1 MPPRP
6 LVAALLLLALPTPD
20 AAALGLEV
28 APLPPVPTD
37 GTPFEV
43 NVTFTDLPADP
54 VEVKAWIG
62 GEDWQAS
69 RTWNGSAW
77 IRADRY
83 ALSTPGD
90 RSTWQTWVRLQVN
103 PEARRHPD
111 LLVDGSALLGLR
123 TRQGDA
129 MTTWTQPVE
138 LVHEP
143 FHRTVG
149 LAPGQTVEAYGPAGT
164 LVARTSNPGTEP
176 AVVDLAVPDPGTT
189 VCLDGR
195 CQPQASLL
203 LAGVGQEQVALTTA
217 GDQPADL
224 SGAVLAVGDDRC
236 PLDGALEPH
245 QTFVLSLGEP
255 GSGARCPGPAGPEER
270 VELLDLGTVTDR
282 ATVPTW
288 GWLTRDRH
296 PPHAWAPRPLPAGAW
311 PRAPEPRHVEG
322 WSHAFGTREDG
333 LATVLATIEG
343 AKHRLTVAS
352 YLLTHGAVAGA
363 LARAAERGVEVSLV
377 LEPGPIGGLPDR
389 EEALVQQ
396 LQASGVDVR
405 WSQGPWSPRGVQ
417 HAKVLV
423 ADGHVV
429 VVLTENLTH
438 SGLPD
443 DGRGNLG
450 LGLGIANR
458 TLAREVEALFGTS
471 GPSTPWHPAGWT
483 PFSGQVSVI
492 TSPENAWSEAGV
504 IGLVRQTTG
513 PIRGLSLTASPVTGG
528 TTNPMLDAL
537 IEASARAPV
546 QILFNGV
553 GHEDRVDDANRP
565 ALAYLVAHPD
575 RGDLEARLST
585 PSQGRVHAKALIGPG
600 WAMVGSS
607 NWGSGGLVVNREVN
621 LLVVDDRISDHL
633 AGLFDQAWT
642 TQATAP
648 RSIAWPGLP
657 LALAALALGAKRAR
671 NGEKRSGRSGQ
682 LQAEPVQRPGPVGQA
697 GATGMRRIQ
706 REQDGQQH
714 ERHDRPSSKRCGSH
728 GVSSGA
734 PSSLSGRI
742 CTYRRGA
749 RPEQ

>member
-1 MPPRP
+1 MVTARVLGDVRPRP

-43 NVTFTDLPADP
+43 NVTFTDLPSDP
-54 VEVKAWIG
+54 VEIKAWIG

-90 RSTWQTWVRLQVN
+90 RSTWQTWLRLQVN

-111 LLVDGSALLGLR
+111 LLAEGSALLGLR
-123 TRQGDA
+123 TRQGDGG
-129 MTTWTQPVE
+129 TTWQRPVD
-138 LVHEP
+138 LIDDP
-143 FHRTVG
+143 IHRPVG
-149 LAPGQTVEAYGPAGT
+149 LGSGQAVEAYGPAGT
-164 LVARTSNPGTEP
+164 LVARTSNPGPEP
-176 AVVDLAVPDPGTT
+176 AVVDLAVTDEQAT

-195 CQPQASLL
+195 CQPQGRLR
-203 LAGVGQEQVALTTA
+203 LAGVGQEQVALMNA
-217 GDQPADL
+217 DDQPADL
-224 SGAVLAVGDDRC
+224 VGAVLAVEDHRC
-236 PLDGALEPH
+236 PLEGALAPG
-245 QTFVLSLGEP
+245 QILTLSIGAP
-255 GSGARCPGPAGPEER
+255 GTGARCPGPADPDEL
-270 VELLDLGTVTDR
+270 VELLDLGTVVDQ
-282 ATVPTW
+282 ATVPAW
-288 GWLTRDRH
+288 GWQTRDRS
-296 PPHAWAPRPLPAGAW
+296 PPHPWAPRPLPAGAW
-311 PRAPEPRHVEG
+311 PRAPEPLHVEG
-322 WSHAFGTREDG
+322 RSHAFDTREDG

-343 AKHRLTVAS
+343 ANHRLTVVS
-352 YLLTHGAVAGA
+352 YLLTHGTVAGA
-363 LARAAERGVEVSLV
+363 LARAAERGVDVSLV
-377 LEPGPIGGLPDR
+377 LEPAPIGGLPDR
-389 EEALVQQ
+389 EAALVEQ
-396 LQASGVDVR
+396 LQAAGVDVG

-423 ADGHVV
+423 ADGHVL

-438 SGLPD
+438 AGLPD

-458 TLAREVEALFGTS
+458 TLAREVETLFGAS
-471 GPSTPWHPAGWT
+471 GPSTPWHPVGWT

-492 TSPENAWSEAGV
+492 TSPENAWSQAGV

-528 TTNPMLDAL
+528 TSNPLLDAL

-546 QILFNGV
+546 QVLLNGV

-585 PSQGRVHAKALIGPG
+585 PSQGRVHGKALIGPG

-621 LLVVDDRISDHL
+621 LLVVDDGISAHL
-633 AGLFDQAWT
+633 AGVFDEAWN
-642 TQATAP
+642 TQAEAS
-648 RSIAWPGLP
+648 RAVVWPGLP
-657 LALAALALGAKRAR
+657 VVFAALALG
-671 NGEKRSGRSGQ
+671 GRM
-682 LQAEPVQRPGPVGQA
+682 VRV
-697 GATGMRRIQ
+697 RR
-706 REQDGQQH
+706 
-714 ERHDRPSSKRCGSH
+714 
-728 GVSSGA
+728 
-734 PSSLSGRI
+734 
-742 CTYRRGA
+742 
-749 RPEQ
+749 